1 MVFRRLNSTDNT
13 SQTVVTNMQLCDKD
27 IHQALSNGDLL
38 IVGSNAKYPFMRD
51 VQVQPASVDLRLGN
65 RIMRFKDD
73 VQRFDIKDIKNIIQS
88 LTVTYVKDGQPIE
101 IGPNEVLFGQ
111 IYEQISIP
119 NNLSARIEGRSRVAR
134 LGVSVHCTGDYI
146 NPGFAGAMP
155 LQIINHNKFPI
166 VLYPYIGICQ
176 MILYELSKTPLVSYL
191 ERSSL
196 PYNTYY
202 NEDNPSPSVLSS
214 NTEEAPAQGN
224 LVEYRI
230 KQLVENYY
238 GTLEKE
244 VGKSS
249 NAQQLI
255 NDATTQN
262 YQSLI
267 TVMKGTLNMGDQYSA
282 KQVGIMGKKAGENAT
297 IYQTYNETDIRDTDI
312 ENLIQELNQ
321 AKQYIKENYNDDE
334 HDLLVAD
341 ITNSTIEL
349 KNGDKNK
356 AIEYL
361 KKGGRLLFDIALK
374 TSSTVL
380 AYYIKH
386 IMGL

>member
-1 MVFRRLNSTDNT
+1 
-13 SQTVVTNMQLCDKD
+13 MQLCDKD
-27 IHQALSNGDLL
+27 ILKALKNGDLL
-38 IVGSNAKYPFMRD
+38 IVGANAKYPFMKD
-51 VQVQPASVDLRLGN
+51 IQVQPASVDLRLGN

-73 VQRFDIKDIKNIIQS
+73 VQRFDINDIKNILQR
-88 LTVTYVKDGQPIE
+88 LTITYVEEGQPIE

-111 IYEQISIP
+111 IYEQLSIP
-119 NNLSARIEGRSRVAR
+119 NHLSARIEGRSRVAR

-155 LQIINHNKFPI
+155 LQIINHNRFPI

-176 MILYELSKTPLVSYL
+176 MILYRLSEKPLISYL
-191 ERSSL
+191 ERSTL
-196 PYNTYY
+196 PYNRYY
-202 NEDNPSPSVLSS
+202 NEENPSPSVLSS
-214 NTEEAPAQGN
+214 NTVEAPAQGN

-238 GTLEKE
+238 ETIEKE
-244 VGKSS
+244 VGKNSD
-249 NAQQLI
+249 AQQLI
-255 NDATTQN
+255 NDATSKN

-267 TVMKGTLNMGDQYSA
+267 TVMEGTVNMGDQYNA
-282 KQVGIMGKKAGENAT
+282 KQAGIIGKNAGKKAT
-297 IYQTYNETDIRDTDI
+297 VYQNYNETDIRDTDI
-312 ENLIQELNQ
+312 EQLIQELSI
-321 AKQYIKENYNDDE
+321 AKQFIKENYNDDE
-334 HDLLVAD
+334 HDLLIAD

-349 KNGDKNK
+349 KKGDKNK

-361 KKGGRLLFDIALK
+361 QKGGRLLLDIAVK

-386 IMGL
+386 IMGI